1 MFNEEGLR
9 DWFGKSKSKDGKKGW
24 VNVVTGDSCASDKPG
39 EGVPKCVSSS
49 KRASMSKKERVAAQ
63 AAKRREDPGQQSKS
77 GAAKPTN
84 VKTDRKV
91 RKEDM
96 DINEARRPGE
106 SPMDYKKRVEKK
118 YKGAKISKDYDP
130 MKDPNFDHDKAE
142 RTRGSM
148 QEAKDK
154 KGKGS
159 GSKDACYHK
168 VKSRYSVWPS
178 AYASG
183 ALVKCRKK
191 GAANWGNSTKKE
203 EFLAL
208 PEFSQLQIDAMRKN
222 GIEVEVVDEACWK
235 THEQRGMKKKGGKMV
250 PNCVPKR
257 SVGEGYGM
265 GQVDQKVG
273 AVTSI
278 PKDEQEAAKQR
289 LLAKAA
295 KKREMAQKIKED
307 RERIEEGMTQDEWNK
322 KLEAAAAANQ
332 KRDKERGMKIHSTD
346 SMKDVQDRIAARKK
360 TQKEEYV
367 DEGCG
372 CDHPGDKKK
381 KMKKKVE
388 EERMPAQNGNVY
400 MVTFSWRGKMMAMKI
415 FFPET
420 RRPSRQ
426 EVEAAM
432 NKIYPG
438 CKVRHFDDSY
448 VGQGDGY
455 LNVGK
460 SDVYAEFGEGV
471 DMFDPTGD
479 RGDSNTKRTDKILD
493 KKEKAT
499 PRRTASGL
507 PLPPKPDNNKL
518 RPGENY
524 VQFAKRKKMGEEV
537 EVEEAAA
544 WTRKAGKNKEG
555 GLNEKGRKSYER
567 ENPGSDLKAPSKK
580 VGNPRRKSF
589 CARMKGMKKKLT
601 SKKTASDPDSRINKS
616 LRAWNC

>member
-1 MFNEEGLR
+1 MINEEGLR

-96 DINEARRPGE
+96 DINEA
-106 SPMDYKKRVEKK
+106 
-118 YKGAKISKDYDP
+118 
-130 MKDPNFDHDKAE
+130 
-142 RTRGSM
+142 
-148 QEAKDK
+148 KDK

-183 ALVKCRKK
+183 ALVKCRKV

-203 EFLAL
+203 DFEHL
-208 PEFSQLQIDAMRKN
+208 PELTQFQIDSLARAGFDVMVMNEGQKCWKGYEKKGTKKMFGKTYN
-222 GIEVEVVDEACWK
+222 NCVKKEEVEVVDEACWK

-250 PNCVPKR
+250 PNCVPKG
-257 SVGEGYGM
+257 SVKEDIGE
-265 GQVDQKVG
+265 
-273 AVTSI
+273 
-278 PKDEQEAAKQR
+278 
-289 LLAKAA
+289 
-295 KKREMAQKIKED
+295 KIRAD
-307 RERIEEGMTQDEWNK
+307 RER
-322 KLEAAAAANQ
+322 LEAMDEATYPSDFINPDGSKRSVAKP
-332 KRDKERGMKIHSTD
+332 KRDNRNMRPKQHDQETD
-346 SMKDVQDRIAARKK
+346 SYGRRKTVDEETECAGTPEGKDCGVHGKK
-360 TQKEEYV
+360 CCPTVK
-367 DEGCG
+367 EGCG
-372 CDHPGDKKK
+372 CDHPDDKKKK
-381 KMKKKVE
+381 KMKKEKVE
-388 EERMPAQNGNVY
+388 EATKMPAQNGNVY
-400 MVTFSWRGKMMAMKI
+400 MVTFSWRGKLMAMKI

-420 RRPSRQ
+420 RRPSRM

-432 NKIYPG
+432 CKIYPG
-438 CKVRHFDDSY
+438 CKVRHYDDSF

-460 SDVYAEFGEGV
+460 SDVYAEFDEG
-471 DMFDPTGD
+471 
-479 RGDSNTKRTDKILD
+479 
-493 KKEKAT
+493 
-499 PRRTASGL
+499 
-507 PLPPKPDNNKL
+507 
-518 RPGENY
+518 
-524 VQFAKRKKMGEEV
+524 
-537 EVEEAAA
+537 AA
-544 WTRKAGKNKEG
+544 WTKKEGKNKSG

-580 VGNPRRKSF
+580 VGNPRRASF

>member
-1 MFNEEGLR
+1 MINEEGLR

-39 EGVPKCVSSS
+39 EGVPKCVSSA

-96 DINEARRPGE
+96 DINEA
-106 SPMDYKKRVEKK
+106 
-118 YKGAKISKDYDP
+118 
-130 MKDPNFDHDKAE
+130 
-142 RTRGSM
+142 
-148 QEAKDK
+148 KDK

-159 GSKDACYHK
+159 GTKDACYHK

-183 ALVKCRKK
+183 ALVKCRKV

-203 EFLAL
+203 DYDHL
-208 PEFSQLQIDAMRKN
+208 PELTQFQID
-222 GIEVEVVDEACWK
+222 
-235 THEQRGMKKKGGKMV
+235 
-250 PNCVPKR
+250 
-257 SVGEGYGM
+257 S
-265 GQVDQKVG
+265 
-273 AVTSI
+273 
-278 PKDEQEAAKQR
+278 
-289 LLAKAA
+289 LAKAGYDVMVMNEGQKCWKGYE
-295 KKREMAQKIKED
+295 KKGTKKMFGKTYNNCVKKEDIDVAEKIRAD
-307 RERIEEGMTQDEWNK
+307 RERIEEGMSKDEWDK

-360 TQKEEYV
+360 TQKEEV
-367 DEGCG
+367 ECAETPEGKDCGVHGKKCCPTVSEVKEGCG
-372 CDHPGDKKK
+372 CDHPDDKKKK
-381 KMKKKVE
+381 KMKKEKVE
-388 EERMPAQNGNVY
+388 EATRMPAENGNVY
-400 MVTFSWRGKMMAMKI
+400 MVTFSWRGKLMAMKI

-420 RRPSRQ
+420 RRPSRM

-432 NKIYPG
+432 GKIYPG
-438 CKVRHFDDSY
+438 CKVRHYDDSF
-448 VGQGDGY
+448 VSQGDGY

-460 SDVYAEFGEGV
+460 SDVYAEFDEG
-471 DMFDPTGD
+471 
-479 RGDSNTKRTDKILD
+479 
-493 KKEKAT
+493 
-499 PRRTASGL
+499 
-507 PLPPKPDNNKL
+507 
-518 RPGENY
+518 
-524 VQFAKRKKMGEEV
+524 
-537 EVEEAAA
+537 AA
-544 WTRKAGKNKEG
+544 WTKKEGKNKSG
-555 GLNEKGRKSYER
+555 GLNEKGRKSYEK

-580 VGNPRRKSF
+580 VGNPRRASF

>member
-208 PEFSQLQIDAMRKN
+208 PEFSQLQIEAMRKN

-250 PNCVPKR
+250 PNCVPKG

-332 KRDKERGMKIHSTD
+332 KRDKERGIKIHSTD

>member
-1 MFNEEGLR
+1 MINEEGLR

-91 RKEDM
+91 KEDM
-96 DINEARRPGE
+96 EFNEAE
-106 SPMDYKKRVEKK
+106 
-118 YKGAKISKDYDP
+118 
-130 MKDPNFDHDKAE
+130 
-142 RTRGSM
+142 
-148 QEAKDK
+148 DK

-159 GSKDACYHK
+159 GKKDACYHK

-208 PEFSQLQIDAMRKN
+208 PEFSQLQIDTMRKN

-250 PNCVPKR
+250 PNCVPKG
-257 SVGEGYGM
+257 SVKEGYGV

-360 TQKEEYV
+360 TQKEECEV
-367 DEGCG
+367 CDGKHDEEK
-372 CDHPGDKKK
+372 HKK

-420 RRPSRQ
+420 RKPSRQ
-426 EVEAAM
+426 EVEDAM
-432 NKIYPG
+432 CKIYPG
-438 CKVRHFDDSY
+438 CKVRHYDDSF

-460 SDVYAEFGEGV
+460 SDVYAEFDEG
-471 DMFDPTGD
+471 
-479 RGDSNTKRTDKILD
+479 
-493 KKEKAT
+493 
-499 PRRTASGL
+499 
-507 PLPPKPDNNKL
+507 
-518 RPGENY
+518 
-524 VQFAKRKKMGEEV
+524 
-537 EVEEAAA
+537 AA
-544 WTRKAGKNKEG
+544 WTKKSGKNKEG

-589 CARMKGMKKKLT
+589 CARMSGMKKKLT
-601 SKKTASDPDSRINKS
+601 SKKTANDPDSRINKS